1 MCFVCFLGLSSSG
14 DQVLGEHTVPCGPW
28 VLITSPSRQLGFL
41 GAQREHCLRCAVRLL
56 WGADLR
62 PQPSWQM
69 LTIQDPRK
77 MWLATGGLLTV
88 WQRMLVSGAKIAPCL
103 QALAVACLPLCLQW
117 GDGPIHS
124 WLALLWC
131 SLNALFCERARLGIR
146 LESFVGKFSLCF
158 LGVPQFGVLL
168 VPSDGPQARPLP

>member
-1 MCFVCFLGLSSSG
+1 
-14 DQVLGEHTVPCGPW
+14 
-28 VLITSPSRQLGFL
+28 
-41 GAQREHCLRCAVRLL
+41 
-56 WGADLR
+56 
-62 PQPSWQM
+62 
-69 LTIQDPRK
+69 

-88 WQRMLVSGAKIAPCL
+88 WRRMLVSGAEIAPCL

-117 GDGPIHS
+117 GEGPVHS

-168 VPSDGPQARPLP
+168 VPPFLGEPRSREVQELAQGDTMRKRPRQEWNLISLSMAADVLGYLITYAIL